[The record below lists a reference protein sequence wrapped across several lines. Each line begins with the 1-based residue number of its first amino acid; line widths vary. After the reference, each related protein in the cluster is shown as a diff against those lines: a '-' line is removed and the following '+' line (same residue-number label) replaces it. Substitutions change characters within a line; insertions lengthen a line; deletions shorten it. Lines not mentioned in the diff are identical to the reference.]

1 MINSSLIKLPDQD
14 ALSLAIAEIKET
26 SDTNHQL
33 QREITVPNQPSSIQ
47 TQPNQTQPNQTRQ
60 IRQVSSITEYVTLIF

>member
-33 QREITVPNQPSSIQ
+33 QREITVPNQTSSI
-47 TQPNQTQPNQTRQ
+47 QTQPNQTRQ